1 MKCQECD
8 KEMEYVKQKKL
19 KKSQGKGYSYADGW
33 TCSCGFFLFD
43 DKDDED

>member
-8 KEMEYVKQKKL
+8 KEMEDVKQKKL